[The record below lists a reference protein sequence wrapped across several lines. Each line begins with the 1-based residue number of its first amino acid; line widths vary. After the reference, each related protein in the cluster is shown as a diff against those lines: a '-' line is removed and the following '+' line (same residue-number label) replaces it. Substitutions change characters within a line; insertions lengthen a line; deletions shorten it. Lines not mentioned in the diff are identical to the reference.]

1 MEYQSVTSSNVA
13 AVAYDD
19 ASSTLGVRFL
29 NGTEYHYTGVPRDVY
44 EGLLSASSVG
54 TYLNQQIKKSGY
66 GYTRVS

>member
-19 ASSTLGVRFL
+19 ATSILGVRFL
-29 NGTEYHYTGVPRDVY
+29 NGTEYHYNGVPRDVF
-44 EGLLSASSVG
+44 EGLLKASSVG

-66 GYTRVS
+66 SYSRVG